1 MPSVSLL
8 RNAKKCGGSRVRR
21 RPQAQR
27 HLTFLPDAVTSHAK
41 TPVPAEAQ
49 NLQGKEPATVD
60 LCRFKVSALKRP
72 QSSFADWYSKERR
85 QRESRAKACP
95 RFALALS
102 PSPASVGHHI
112 QNHNRPKLNRCET
125 RNQSGNR
132 NKDYCFK
139 AIVLDEYCL
148 CTSLSILF
156 CLISHGLNWTI
167 NEINWTYP
175 FDYTISN
182 SICPII

>member
-1 MPSVSLL
+1 MCSQRQARDTHFFGIEGEKNVE
-8 RNAKKCGGSRVRR
+8 AHECGR

-49 NLQGKEPATVD
+49 NLQGKEPTTVD

-102 PSPASVGHHI
+102 PPPASARHHI
-112 QNHNRPKLNRCET
+112 QNHNCPKLNRCAA

-132 NKDYCFK
+132 KTAQGD
-139 AIVLDEYCL
+139 VPCL
-148 CTSLSILF
+148 WIRGPLTR
-156 CLISHGLNWTI
+156 LIA
-167 NEINWTYP
+167 
-175 FDYTISN
+175 
-182 SICPII
+182 

>member
-27 HLTFLPDAVTSHAK
+27 HLTFLQDAVNSHAK

-72 QSSFADWYSKERR
+72 QSSFADSCSKDRR

-102 PSPASVGHHI
+102 PSPAEAGHNI
-112 QNHNRPKLNRCET
+112 KNQNCPKLNRCET
-125 RNQSGNR
+125 RNQSGNQ
-132 NKDYCFK
+132 
-139 AIVLDEYCL
+139 
-148 CTSLSILF
+148 
-156 CLISHGLNWTI
+156 
-167 NEINWTYP
+167 
-175 FDYTISN
+175 
-182 SICPII
+182 

>member
-27 HLTFLPDAVTSHAK
+27 HLTFHPDAVISHAK
-41 TPVPAEAQ
+41 TPVPAEDQ
-49 NLQGKEPATVD
+49 NLQGKEPASVAP
-60 LCRFKVSALKRP
+60 CRFKVPTLKRP

-125 RNQSGNR
+125 RNQSGNQ
-132 NKDYCFK
+132 
-139 AIVLDEYCL
+139 
-148 CTSLSILF
+148 
-156 CLISHGLNWTI
+156 
-167 NEINWTYP
+167 
-175 FDYTISN
+175 
-182 SICPII
+182 